1 MFGYVLGEVTLMFE
15 GSPLLLSYLGWI
27 CGACCLRREGYQWW
41 CSFVSFFFFLL
52 FVAVACRMSHRPVL
66 CLIVVARTE

>member
-15 GSPLLLSYLGWI
+15 GSPLLLSYLG
-27 CGACCLRREGYQWW
+27 GYAVRVVFGGKDTYGGVHLFL
-41 CSFVSFFFFLL
+41 CVFLL

>member
-1 MFGYVLGEVTLMFE
+1 MFSYMLGEVTLMFE
-15 GSPLLLSYLGWI
+15 GSPLLLSYLG
-27 CGACCLRREGYQWW
+27 GYAVRVVFGGKDNTLVVFF
-41 CSFVSFFFFLL
+41 CFFV